1 MNSAYPT
8 TTEASNTAAI
18 NQAASDNAVAAAVGT
33 RQPTIGPQEFTVEPI
48 TQAQRDP
55 LPPLPQGS
63 LHVDAVPA
71 AQKPQAVPMLRI
83 LLPVVMIAVL
93 VLLVGVMFFG
103 GGSVSGVGMSPML
116 LIFPLMMVM
125 SMAMM
130 FMPQGQQAD
139 ADDTRRTYLR
149 HLDVIR
155 DKAENNADKQRA
167 HQLARHPHPEDLHA
181 RLSTRRL
188 WERAGDDDDVL
199 QVRLGLGEAELCTP
213 VEVSESGAPEDL
225 DPVCA
230 VSVRRTVDQVSQVAE
245 LPIVVQLQA
254 FSCIGVSG
262 IRARALARALLA
274 QLVVHHGPETVGI
287 SVVDNSTTQNWEWL
301 KWLPHTRRPDDAQYR
316 ILLVDDV
323 PTTGTEDFLVDD
335 EWTTIIDINSRSTTA
350 LGIRAEME
358 GLLLFADDELTVQTE
373 AGLENLGLADGLAD
387 GQLYALAKGLAKYSR
402 PYATSSAGET
412 TRNEMG
418 SLLGIDDLRQL
429 DNSTMWPERERDDR
443 RLTVPIGLGPDK
455 TPVQLDLKES
465 AHGGMGPH
473 GLCIGATGSGKSELL
488 RTLVTALAATHSPE
502 ELNFV
507 LVDFK
512 GGATFL
518 GLDSLPHTSA
528 VITNLEDEAVLVD
541 RMFDALSGEMNRRQ
555 EVLRKA
561 GNFANVGEYNQARR
575 GGRDDLEP
583 LPALVIIVDEFSE
596 LLGQFPD
603 FADLFVA
610 IGRLGRSLHVH
621 LLLASQRLEEGRLRG
636 LDSHLSYRIGLKTFS
651 AMESRQVLGSAD
663 SYHLPGQPGAGYVK
677 TDAEELQRF
686 QAAYVSGPL
695 EVPAQVG
702 VGSSSLG
709 SSGSAGGGHTGDGHS
724 ADSHTQ
730 QSAADNP
737 GLQVREFHSWADID
751 RPLASEH
758 DPAADFAGE
767 SELNEAVEPR
777 GELEPAHT
785 VEPAETVSR
794 ADARESAGT
803 TMDAVVNAAV
813 ATARTRG
820 QEAHQIWLPPLPK
833 SIELASVAESSSHL
847 TVGIGIIDQ
856 PYHQRQDLLEVDF
869 AAHGGHVALC
879 GGPQMGKS
887 TALRTMVASLAA
899 THSTAEARFYVIDL
913 GGGQLETLARLPHV
927 AGVAGRHQPERLR
940 RIVDEVSG
948 LLSDN
953 TQAHSM
959 AKTQQQTFL
968 VVDGWHNI
976 GTSTAEFD
984 DLAEP
989 ITQIAADGP
998 SAGIHLLVATPRWN
1012 TLRPAIRDLI
1022 GTRLE
1027 LKLAESMDSLCDRKM
1042 QDKLPALP
1050 GRGLSVDKKYLLIAQ
1065 SSNQDLAHIAA
1076 VSAERG
1082 DEPVAALRVLP
1093 EKLERT
1099 ELTAAGS
1106 LADAEPSGTAAVSG
1120 LPVAVGGPRLS
1131 TLAWDP
1137 STSDHFLCVAARG
1150 MGKTTTLRTVMAGI
1164 SDLGR
1169 EQARIVMIDHRRAHL
1184 GTVPQ
1189 DMLAAYSHSAPQTEK
1204 VLADAVTT
1212 LRQRLPSAEISPE
1225 QLARRDWW
1233 DGPEIYLVID
1243 DYDLVADNV
1252 LHPLIELIPHARD
1265 IGMHLVIA
1273 RKAGGFNRA
1282 AFGPVLCAIRDSQ
1295 PCVVVLGADKD
1306 DGPFFGIKPAP
1317 HPSGGPLPGRGM
1329 WHDDG
1334 STIGTCQVAV
1344 PGANTSADGPGPDGL
1359 DADVPSTEGPSTE
1372 GPSTEGPTAKEPDA
1386 DSEVEP

>member
-358 GLLLFADDELTVQTE
+358 GLLLFADDELAVQTE

-663 SYHLPGQPGAGYVK
+663 AYHLPGQPGAGYVK

-695 EVPAQVG
+695 EVPATAGAGPIARLGRSGAGEVEQETADTQVI
-702 VGSSSLG
+702 
-709 SSGSAGGGHTGDGHS
+709 
-724 ADSHTQ
+724 
-730 QSAADNP
+730 
-737 GLQVREFHSWADID
+737 EFSCWADID
-751 RPLASEH
+751 QPLASEH
-758 DPAADFAGE
+758 DPVADREGELKSAGD
-767 SELNEAVEPR
+767 VEPAD
-777 GELEPAHT
+777 GLEPADAA
-785 VEPAETVSR
+785 EPTNM
-794 ADARESAGT
+794 DALVDASEPAGT

-833 SIELASVAESSSHL
+833 SIELASVAERSARL

-856 PYHQRQDLLEVDF
+856 PYHQRQDLLEIDF
-869 AAHGGHVALC
+869 SAHGGHVALC

-913 GGGQLETLARLPHV
+913 GGGQLETLSRLPHV
-927 AGVAGRHQPERLR
+927 AGVAGRHQPERIR

-953 TQAHSM
+953 TRAHST

-976 GTSTAEFD
+976 GTSTAEFE

-1027 LKLAESMDSLCDRKM
+1027 LKLAEAMDSLCDRKM

-1093 EKLERT
+1093 ERIERG
-1099 ELTAAGS
+1099 EL
-1106 LADAEPSGTAAVSG
+1106 TAAVSG

-1137 STSDHFLCVAARG
+1137 SASDHFLCVAARG

-1169 EQARIVMIDHRRAHL
+1169 EQARMVVIDHRRAHL
-1184 GTVPQ
+1184 GTIPQ
-1189 DMLAAYSHSAPQTEK
+1189 NMLAAYSHSAPQTEK

-1212 LRQRLPSAEISPE
+1212 LRQRLPSEEISPE

-1265 IGMHLVIA
+1265 IGMHLVVA

-1282 AFGPVLCAIRDSQ
+1282 AFGPVLSAIRDSQ

-1306 DGPFFGIKPAP
+1306 DGPFFGIKPVP
-1317 HPSGGPLPGRGM
+1317 QPSNGPLPGRGI

-1334 STIGTCQVAV
+1334 STVGTCQVAV
-1344 PGANTSADGPGPDGL
+1344 PGTASPASGSGVEAQSASS
-1359 DADVPSTEGPSTE
+1359 DVSFAT
-1372 GPSTEGPTAKEPDA
+1372 

>member
-1 MNSAYPT
+1 MNSARLSA
-8 TTEASNTAAI
+8 TEASNTAAI
-18 NQAASDNAVAAAVGT
+18 NQAASDNAAAAADMQALST
-33 RQPTIGPQEFTVEPI
+33 GPQEFTVEPI

-63 LHVDAVPA
+63 LNIDAVPA

-103 GGSVSGVGMSPML
+103 GGSISGVGMSPML

-125 SMAMM
+125 SMGMM

-155 DKAENNADKQRA
+155 DKAERNADKQRA
-167 HQLARHPHPEDLHA
+167 HQLARHPHPEDVHA

-188 WERAGDDDDVL
+188 WERSGDDDDVL

-254 FSCIGVSG
+254 FGCIGLSG
-262 IRARALARALLA
+262 IRARSLARALLA
-274 QLVVHHGPETVGI
+274 QLVVHHGPDTVGI
-287 SVVDNSTTQNWEWL
+287 SVVGSGDSHTGDSHGGTAHNWEWL
-301 KWLPHTRRPDDAQYR
+301 KWLPHTRSPEDAQYR

-323 PTTGTEDFLVDD
+323 PTTGTEEFLVDD

-358 GLLLFADDELTVQTE
+358 GLVLFANDELAVQTE

-387 GQLYALAKGLAKYSR
+387 GQLRALAKALAKYSR
-402 PYATSSAGET
+402 PYATGGTGET

-651 AMESRQVLGSAD
+651 AMESRQVLGSSDA
-663 SYHLPGQPGAGYVK
+663 YHLPGQPGAGYVK

-1344 PGANTSADGPGPDGL
+1344 PGADL
-1359 DADVPSTEGPSTE
+1359 
-1372 GPSTEGPTAKEPDA
+1372 
-1386 DSEVEP
+1386 EVEP

>member
-230 VSVRRTVDQVSQVAE
+230 VSVRRTVDQVSQVAD

-358 GLLLFADDELTVQTE
+358 GLLLFADDELAVQTE

-663 SYHLPGQPGAGYVK
+663 AYHLPGQPGAGYVK

-695 EVPAQVG
+695 EVPATAGAGPTARLGRSGAGEVEQETAEAQVI
-702 VGSSSLG
+702 
-709 SSGSAGGGHTGDGHS
+709 
-724 ADSHTQ
+724 
-730 QSAADNP
+730 
-737 GLQVREFHSWADID
+737 EFSCWADID
-751 RPLASEH
+751 QPLASEH
-758 DPAADFAGE
+758 DLIADPAGELKSAGDVEAADG
-767 SELNEAVEPR
+767 
-777 GELEPAHT
+777 LEPAD
-785 VEPAETVSR
+785 VAEPTNM
-794 ADARESAGT
+794 DALAVASEPAGT
-803 TMDAVVNAAV
+803 TMDAVVDAAV

-833 SIELASVAESSSHL
+833 SIELASVAERSAHL
-847 TVGIGIIDQ
+847 TAGIGIIDQ
-856 PYHQRQDLLEVDF
+856 PYHQRQDLLEIDF
-869 AAHGGHVALC
+869 SAHGGHVALC

-913 GGGQLETLARLPHV
+913 GGGQLETLSRLPHV
-927 AGVAGRHQPERLR
+927 AGVAGRHQPERIR
-940 RIVDEVSG
+940 RVVDEVSG

-953 TQAHSM
+953 TQAHSTV
-959 AKTQQQTFL
+959 KTQQQTFL

-976 GTSTAEFD
+976 GTSTAEFE

-1093 EKLERT
+1093 ERIERG
-1099 ELTAAGS
+1099 ELTAAGT
-1106 LADAEPSGTAAVSG
+1106 LADAEPAGTAAVPG

-1137 STSDHFLCVAARG
+1137 SASDHFLCVAARG

-1169 EQARIVMIDHRRAHL
+1169 EQARMVVIDHRRAHL

-1212 LRQRLPSAEISPE
+1212 LRQRLPSADISPE

-1265 IGMHLVIA
+1265 IGMHLVVA

-1282 AFGPVLCAIRDSQ
+1282 AFGPVLSAIRDSQ

-1306 DGPFFGIKPAP
+1306 DGPFFGIKPVP
-1317 HPSGGPLPGRGM
+1317 QPSNGPLPGRGI

-1334 STIGTCQVAV
+1334 STVGTCQVAV
-1344 PGANTSADGPGPDGL
+1344 PGTASPASGPRVEAQSASS
-1359 DADVPSTEGPSTE
+1359 DVSFAT
-1372 GPSTEGPTAKEPDA
+1372 
-1386 DSEVEP
+1386 DSEVEQ

>member
-55 LPPLPQGS
+55 LPSLPQGS

-188 WERAGDDDDVL
+188 WERAGDDNDVL

-230 VSVRRTVDQVSQVAE
+230 VSVRRTVDQVSQVAD

-358 GLLLFADDELTVQTE
+358 GLLLFADDELAVQTE

-663 SYHLPGQPGAGYVK
+663 AYHLPGQPGAGYVK

-695 EVPAQVG
+695 EVPATAGAGPTARLGRSGAGEVEQETAEAQVI
-702 VGSSSLG
+702 
-709 SSGSAGGGHTGDGHS
+709 
-724 ADSHTQ
+724 
-730 QSAADNP
+730 
-737 GLQVREFHSWADID
+737 EFSCWADID
-751 RPLASEH
+751 QPLASEH
-758 DPAADFAGE
+758 DLIADPAGELKSAGDVEAADG
-767 SELNEAVEPR
+767 
-777 GELEPAHT
+777 LEPDDVA
-785 VEPAETVSR
+785 EPTNMDAL
-794 ADARESAGT
+794 ADAREPAGT

-833 SIELASVAESSSHL
+833 SIELASVAERSARL

-856 PYHQRQDLLEVDF
+856 PYHQRQDLLEIDF
-869 AAHGGHVALC
+869 SAHGGHVALC

-913 GGGQLETLARLPHV
+913 GGGQLETLSRLPHV
-927 AGVAGRHQPERLR
+927 AGVAGRHQPERIR
-940 RIVDEVSG
+940 RVVDEVSG

-953 TQAHSM
+953 TQAHSTV
-959 AKTQQQTFL
+959 KTQQQTFL

-976 GTSTAEFD
+976 GTSTAEFE

-1093 EKLERT
+1093 ERIERG
-1099 ELTAAGS
+1099 ELTAAGT
-1106 LADAEPSGTAAVSG
+1106 LADAEPAGTAAVPG

-1137 STSDHFLCVAARG
+1137 SASDHFLCVAARG

-1169 EQARIVMIDHRRAHL
+1169 EQARMVVIDHRRAHL
-1184 GTVPQ
+1184 GTIDQ

-1212 LRQRLPSAEISPE
+1212 LRQRLPSADISPE

-1265 IGMHLVIA
+1265 IGMHLVVA

-1282 AFGPVLCAIRDSQ
+1282 AFGPVLSAIRDSQ

-1306 DGPFFGIKPAP
+1306 DGPFFGIKPVP
-1317 HPSGGPLPGRGM
+1317 QPSNGPLPGRGI

-1334 STIGTCQVAV
+1334 STVGTCQVAV
-1344 PGANTSADGPGPDGL
+1344 PGTASPASGPRVEAQSASS
-1359 DADVPSTEGPSTE
+1359 DVSFAT
-1372 GPSTEGPTAKEPDA
+1372 
-1386 DSEVEP
+1386 DSEVEQ

>member
-18 NQAASDNAVAAAVGT
+18 NQAASDNAVAAAVST

-287 SVVDNSTTQNWEWL
+287 SVVDKSTTQNWEWL

-358 GLLLFADDELTVQTE
+358 GLLLFADDELAVQTE

-663 SYHLPGQPGAGYVK
+663 AYHLPGQPGAGYVK

-695 EVPAQVG
+695 EVPATAGAGPTARLGRSGAGEVEQETAEAQVI
-702 VGSSSLG
+702 
-709 SSGSAGGGHTGDGHS
+709 
-724 ADSHTQ
+724 
-730 QSAADNP
+730 
-737 GLQVREFHSWADID
+737 EFSCWADID
-751 RPLASEH
+751 QPLASEH
-758 DPAADFAGE
+758 DPIADRE
-767 SELNEAVEPR
+767 SELKSAGDVEAAD
-777 GELEPAHT
+777 GLEPAD
-785 VEPAETVSR
+785 VAEPTNMDAL
-794 ADARESAGT
+794 ADAREPAGT

-833 SIELASVAESSSHL
+833 SIELASVAERSACL

-856 PYHQRQDLLEVDF
+856 PYHQRQDLLEIDF
-869 AAHGGHVALC
+869 SAHGGHVALC

-899 THSTAEARFYVIDL
+899 THSTAEARFYAIDL
-913 GGGQLETLARLPHV
+913 GGGQLETLSRLPHV
-927 AGVAGRHQPERLR
+927 AGVAGRHQPERIR

-953 TQAHSM
+953 TQAHSTV
-959 AKTQQQTFL
+959 KTQQQTFL

-976 GTSTAEFD
+976 GTSTAEFE

-1093 EKLERT
+1093 ERIERG
-1099 ELTAAGS
+1099 ELTAAGT
-1106 LADAEPSGTAAVSG
+1106 LADAEPAGTAAVPG

-1137 STSDHFLCVAARG
+1137 SASDHFLCVAARG

-1169 EQARIVMIDHRRAHL
+1169 EQARMVVIDHRRAHL
-1184 GTVPQ
+1184 GTIDQ

-1212 LRQRLPSAEISPE
+1212 LRQRLPSADISPE

-1265 IGMHLVIA
+1265 IGMHLVVA

-1282 AFGPVLCAIRDSQ
+1282 AFGPVLSAIRDSQ

-1306 DGPFFGIKPAP
+1306 DGPFFGIKPVP
-1317 HPSGGPLPGRGM
+1317 QPSNGPLPGRGI

-1334 STIGTCQVAV
+1334 STVGTCQVAV
-1344 PGANTSADGPGPDGL
+1344 PGTASPASGSGVEAQSASS
-1359 DADVPSTEGPSTE
+1359 DVSFAT
-1372 GPSTEGPTAKEPDA
+1372 

>member
-663 SYHLPGQPGAGYVK
+663 AYHLPGQPGAGYVK

-695 EVPAQVG
+695 EVPATA
-702 VGSSSLG
+702 
-709 SSGSAGGGHTGDGHS
+709 SAGPTARLGRSGAGEVEQET
-724 ADSHTQ
+724 AE
-730 QSAADNP
+730 A
-737 GLQVREFHSWADID
+737 QVIEFSCWADID
-751 RPLASEH
+751 QPLASEH
-758 DPAADFAGE
+758 DPIADREGELKSAGDVEAADG
-767 SELNEAVEPR
+767 
-777 GELEPAHT
+777 LEPDDVAKPT
-785 VEPAETVSR
+785 NMDAL
-794 ADARESAGT
+794 ADAREPAGT

-833 SIELASVAESSSHL
+833 SIELASVAERSARL

-856 PYHQRQDLLEVDF
+856 PYHQRQDLLEIDF
-869 AAHGGHVALC
+869 SAHGGHVALC

-913 GGGQLETLARLPHV
+913 GGGQLETLSRLPHV
-927 AGVAGRHQPERLR
+927 AGVAGRHQPERIR

-953 TQAHSM
+953 TQAHSTV
-959 AKTQQQTFL
+959 KTQQQTFL

-976 GTSTAEFD
+976 GTSTAEFE

-1027 LKLAESMDSLCDRKM
+1027 LKLAEAMDSLCDRKM

-1093 EKLERT
+1093 ERIERG
-1099 ELTAAGS
+1099 EL
-1106 LADAEPSGTAAVSG
+1106 TAAVSG

-1137 STSDHFLCVAARG
+1137 SASDHFLCVAARG

-1169 EQARIVMIDHRRAHL
+1169 EQARMVVIDHRRAHL

-1212 LRQRLPSAEISPE
+1212 LRQRLPSADISPE

-1265 IGMHLVIA
+1265 IGMHLVVA

-1282 AFGPVLCAIRDSQ
+1282 AFGPVLSAIRDSQ

-1306 DGPFFGIKPAP
+1306 DGPFFGIKPVP
-1317 HPSGGPLPGRGM
+1317 QPSSGPLPGRGI

-1334 STIGTCQVAV
+1334 STVGTCQVAV
-1344 PGANTSADGPGPDGL
+1344 PGAASSADGPEIESRS
-1359 DADVPSTEGPSTE
+1359 VPVNGSATTNVSFAT
-1372 GPSTEGPTAKEPDA
+1372 

>member
-63 LHVDAVPA
+63 LQVDAVPA

-323 PTTGTEDFLVDD
+323 TTTGTEDFLVDD

-358 GLLLFADDELTVQTE
+358 GLLLFADDELAVQTE

-387 GQLYALAKGLAKYSR
+387 GQLRALAKGLAKYSR
-402 PYATSSAGET
+402 PYATGSAGEA

-663 SYHLPGQPGAGYVK
+663 AYHLPGQPGAGYVK

-695 EVPAQVG
+695 EVPATAGAGPTARLGRSGAGEVEQETAEAQVI
-702 VGSSSLG
+702 
-709 SSGSAGGGHTGDGHS
+709 
-724 ADSHTQ
+724 
-730 QSAADNP
+730 
-737 GLQVREFHSWADID
+737 EFSCWADID
-751 RPLASEH
+751 QPLALEH
-758 DPAADFAGE
+758 DPIADPAGELKSAGDVEAADG
-767 SELNEAVEPR
+767 
-777 GELEPAHT
+777 LEPDDVA
-785 VEPAETVSR
+785 EPTNM
-794 ADARESAGT
+794 DALAVASEPAGT

-833 SIELASVAESSSHL
+833 SIELASVAERSARL

-856 PYHQRQDLLEVDF
+856 PYHQRQDLLEIDF
-869 AAHGGHVALC
+869 SAHGGHVALC
-879 GGPQMGKS
+879 SGPQMGKS

-913 GGGQLETLARLPHV
+913 GGGQLETLSRLPHV
-927 AGVAGRHQPERLR
+927 AGVAGRHQPERIR
-940 RIVDEVSG
+940 RVVDEVSG

-953 TQAHSM
+953 TQAHSTV
-959 AKTQQQTFL
+959 KTQQQTFL

-976 GTSTAEFD
+976 GTSTAEFE

-1065 SSNQDLAHIAA
+1065 SSNQDLAHIAV

-1093 EKLERT
+1093 ERIERG
-1099 ELTAAGS
+1099 ELTAAGT
-1106 LADAEPSGTAAVSG
+1106 LADAEPAGTAAVPG

-1137 STSDHFLCVAARG
+1137 SASDHFLCVAARG

-1169 EQARIVMIDHRRAHL
+1169 EQARMVVIDHRRAHL
-1184 GTVPQ
+1184 GTIDQ

-1212 LRQRLPSAEISPE
+1212 LRQRLPSADISPE

-1265 IGMHLVIA
+1265 IGMHLVVA

-1282 AFGPVLCAIRDSQ
+1282 AFGPVLSAIRDSQ

-1306 DGPFFGIKPAP
+1306 DGPFFGIKPVP
-1317 HPSGGPLPGRGM
+1317 QPSNGPLPGRGI

-1334 STIGTCQVAV
+1334 STVGTCQVAV
-1344 PGANTSADGPGPDGL
+1344 PGTASPASGSRVEAQSASS
-1359 DADVPSTEGPSTE
+1359 DVSFAT
-1372 GPSTEGPTAKEPDA
+1372 
-1386 DSEVEP
+1386 DSEVEQ

>member
-63 LHVDAVPA
+63 LRVDAVPA

-125 SMAMM
+125 SMGMM

-254 FSCIGVSG
+254 FGCIGLSG

-287 SVVDNSTTQNWEWL
+287 SVVDNSTAQNWEWL
-301 KWLPHTRRPDDAQYR
+301 KWLPHTRRPEDAQYR

-358 GLLLFADDELTVQTE
+358 GLLLFADDGLSVQTE

-402 PYATSSAGET
+402 PYATGSAGET

-575 GGRDDLEP
+575 SGRDDLEP

-663 SYHLPGQPGAGYVK
+663 AYHLPGQPGAGYVK

-695 EVPAQVG
+695 EVPATAGSGTTARLGRSG
-702 VGSSSLG
+702 VGELEQE
-709 SSGSAGGGHTGDGHS
+709 T
-724 ADSHTQ
+724 AD
-730 QSAADNP
+730 A
-737 GLQVREFHSWADID
+737 QVIEFSCWADID
-751 RPLASEH
+751 QPLASERDPIA
-758 DPAADFAGE
+758 DPA
-767 SELNEAVEPR
+767 
-777 GELEPAHT
+777 GELKSAGDVEAADGREPADAA
-785 VEPAETVSR
+785 EPTNMDTLAVASEP
-794 ADARESAGT
+794 AGT
-803 TMDAVVNAAV
+803 TMDAVVDAAV
-813 ATARTRG
+813 VTARTRG

-833 SIELASVAESSSHL
+833 SIELASVAERSAHL
-847 TVGIGIIDQ
+847 TAGIGIIDQ
-856 PYHQRQDLLEVDF
+856 PYHQRQDLLEIDF
-869 AAHGGHVALC
+869 SAHGGHVALC

-913 GGGQLETLARLPHV
+913 GGGQLETLSRLPHV
-927 AGVAGRHQPERLR
+927 AGVAGRHQPERIR
-940 RIVDEVSG
+940 RVVDEVSG

-953 TQAHSM
+953 TQAHSTV
-959 AKTQQQTFL
+959 KTQQQTFL

-976 GTSTAEFD
+976 GTSTAEFE

-1050 GRGLSVDKKYLLIAQ
+1050 GRGLGVDKKYLLIAQ

-1093 EKLERT
+1093 EKIART
-1099 ELTAAGS
+1099 ELTAAGTF
-1106 LADAEPSGTAAVSG
+1106 ADADPSGTAAVPG

-1169 EQARIVMIDHRRAHL
+1169 EQARMVVIDHRRAHL
-1184 GTVPQ
+1184 GMIDQ

-1212 LRQRLPSAEISPE
+1212 LRQRLPSADISPE

-1265 IGMHLVIA
+1265 IGMHLVVA

-1282 AFGPVLCAIRDSQ
+1282 AFGPVLSAIRDSQ

-1306 DGPFFGIKPAP
+1306 DGPFFGIKPVP
-1317 HPSGGPLPGRGM
+1317 QPSSGPLPGRGI

-1334 STIGTCQVAV
+1334 STVGTCHVAV
-1344 PGANTSADGPGPDGL
+1344 PGAASSADGPEIESQSVPVDGSATTNVSSA
-1359 DADVPSTEGPSTE
+1359 ADL
-1372 GPSTEGPTAKEPDA
+1372 
-1386 DSEVEP
+1386 EVES

>member
-1 MNSAYPT
+1 
-8 TTEASNTAAI
+8 
-18 NQAASDNAVAAAVGT
+18 
-33 RQPTIGPQEFTVEPI
+33 
-48 TQAQRDP
+48 
-55 LPPLPQGS
+55 
-63 LHVDAVPA
+63 
-71 AQKPQAVPMLRI
+71 
-83 LLPVVMIAVL
+83 
-93 VLLVGVMFFG
+93 
-103 GGSVSGVGMSPML
+103 MS
-116 LIFPLMMVM
+116 
-125 SMAMM
+125 
-130 FMPQGQQAD
+130 
-139 ADDTRRTYLR
+139 
-149 HLDVIR
+149 
-155 DKAENNADKQRA
+155 
-167 HQLARHPHPEDLHA
+167 
-181 RLSTRRL
+181 
-188 WERAGDDDDVL
+188 
-199 QVRLGLGEAELCTP
+199 
-213 VEVSESGAPEDL
+213 
-225 DPVCA
+225 
-230 VSVRRTVDQVSQVAE
+230 
-245 LPIVVQLQA
+245 
-254 FSCIGVSG
+254 
-262 IRARALARALLA
+262 
-274 QLVVHHGPETVGI
+274 
-287 SVVDNSTTQNWEWL
+287 
-301 KWLPHTRRPDDAQYR
+301 
-316 ILLVDDV
+316 
-323 PTTGTEDFLVDD
+323 
-335 EWTTIIDINSRSTTA
+335 
-350 LGIRAEME
+350 
-358 GLLLFADDELTVQTE
+358 
-373 AGLENLGLADGLAD
+373 
-387 GQLYALAKGLAKYSR
+387 
-402 PYATSSAGET
+402 
-412 TRNEMG
+412 
-418 SLLGIDDLRQL
+418 
-429 DNSTMWPERERDDR
+429 
-443 RLTVPIGLGPDK
+443 
-455 TPVQLDLKES
+455 
-465 AHGGMGPH
+465 
-473 GLCIGATGSGKSELL
+473 
-488 RTLVTALAATHSPE
+488 
-502 ELNFV
+502 
-507 LVDFK
+507 
-512 GGATFL
+512 
-518 GLDSLPHTSA
+518 
-528 VITNLEDEAVLVD
+528 
-541 RMFDALSGEMNRRQ
+541 
-555 EVLRKA
+555 
-561 GNFANVGEYNQARR
+561 
-575 GGRDDLEP
+575 
-583 LPALVIIVDEFSE
+583 
-596 LLGQFPD
+596 
-603 FADLFVA
+603 
-610 IGRLGRSLHVH
+610 
-621 LLLASQRLEEGRLRG
+621 
-636 LDSHLSYRIGLKTFS
+636 
-651 AMESRQVLGSAD
+651 
-663 SYHLPGQPGAGYVK
+663 
-677 TDAEELQRF
+677 
-686 QAAYVSGPL
+686 
-695 EVPAQVG
+695 
-702 VGSSSLG
+702 
-709 SSGSAGGGHTGDGHS
+709 
-724 ADSHTQ
+724 
-730 QSAADNP
+730 
-737 GLQVREFHSWADID
+737 
-751 RPLASEH
+751 
-758 DPAADFAGE
+758 
-767 SELNEAVEPR
+767 
-777 GELEPAHT
+777 
-785 VEPAETVSR
+785 
-794 ADARESAGT
+794 
-803 TMDAVVNAAV
+803 
-813 ATARTRG
+813 
-820 QEAHQIWLPPLPK
+820 
-833 SIELASVAESSSHL
+833 
-847 TVGIGIIDQ
+847 
-856 PYHQRQDLLEVDF
+856 
-869 AAHGGHVALC
+869 
-879 GGPQMGKS
+879 
-887 TALRTMVASLAA
+887 
-899 THSTAEARFYVIDL
+899 
-913 GGGQLETLARLPHV
+913 RLPHV

-1344 PGANTSADGPGPDGL
+1344 PGADL
-1359 DADVPSTEGPSTE
+1359 
-1372 GPSTEGPTAKEPDA
+1372 
-1386 DSEVEP
+1386 EVEP

>member
-93 VLLVGVMFFG
+93 VLLIGVMFFG

-358 GLLLFADDELTVQTE
+358 GLLLFADDELAVQTE

-663 SYHLPGQPGAGYVK
+663 AYHLPGQPGAGYVK

-695 EVPAQVG
+695 EVPATAGAGPTARLGRSGAGEVEQETAEAQVI
-702 VGSSSLG
+702 
-709 SSGSAGGGHTGDGHS
+709 
-724 ADSHTQ
+724 
-730 QSAADNP
+730 
-737 GLQVREFHSWADID
+737 EFSCWADID
-751 RPLASEH
+751 QPLASERDPIA
-758 DPAADFAGE
+758 DPAGELKSAGDVEAADG
-767 SELNEAVEPR
+767 
-777 GELEPAHT
+777 LEPADAA
-785 VEPAETVSR
+785 EPTNMDTL
-794 ADARESAGT
+794 ADAREPAGT

-820 QEAHQIWLPPLPK
+820 QEAYQIWLPPLPK
-833 SIELASVAESSSHL
+833 SIELASVAERSACL

-856 PYHQRQDLLEVDF
+856 PYHQRQDLLEIDF
-869 AAHGGHVALC
+869 SAHGGHVALC

-913 GGGQLETLARLPHV
+913 GGGQLETLSRLPHV
-927 AGVAGRHQPERLR
+927 AGVAGRHQPERIR
-940 RIVDEVSG
+940 RVVDEVSG

-953 TQAHSM
+953 TQAHSTV
-959 AKTQQQTFL
+959 KTQQQTFL

-976 GTSTAEFD
+976 GTSTAEFE

-1093 EKLERT
+1093 ERIERG
-1099 ELTAAGS
+1099 ELTAAGT
-1106 LADAEPSGTAAVSG
+1106 LADAEPAGTAAVPG

-1137 STSDHFLCVAARG
+1137 SASDHFLCVAARG

-1169 EQARIVMIDHRRAHL
+1169 EQARMVVIDHRRAHL

-1212 LRQRLPSAEISPE
+1212 LRQRLPSADISPE

-1265 IGMHLVIA
+1265 IGMHLVVA

-1282 AFGPVLCAIRDSQ
+1282 AFGPVLSAIRDSQ

-1306 DGPFFGIKPAP
+1306 DGPFFGIKPVP
-1317 HPSGGPLPGRGM
+1317 QPSNGPLPGRGI

-1334 STIGTCQVAV
+1334 STVGTCQVAV
-1344 PGANTSADGPGPDGL
+1344 PGTASPASGSGVEAQSASS
-1359 DADVPSTEGPSTE
+1359 DVSFAT
-1372 GPSTEGPTAKEPDA
+1372 

>member
-1 MNSAYPT
+1 M
-8 TTEASNTAAI
+8 
-18 NQAASDNAVAAAVGT
+18 
-33 RQPTIGPQEFTVEPI
+33 
-48 TQAQRDP
+48 
-55 LPPLPQGS
+55 
-63 LHVDAVPA
+63 
-71 AQKPQAVPMLRI
+71 
-83 LLPVVMIAVL
+83 
-93 VLLVGVMFFG
+93 
-103 GGSVSGVGMSPML
+103 
-116 LIFPLMMVM
+116 
-125 SMAMM
+125 
-130 FMPQGQQAD
+130 
-139 ADDTRRTYLR
+139 
-149 HLDVIR
+149 
-155 DKAENNADKQRA
+155 
-167 HQLARHPHPEDLHA
+167 
-181 RLSTRRL
+181 
-188 WERAGDDDDVL
+188 
-199 QVRLGLGEAELCTP
+199 
-213 VEVSESGAPEDL
+213 
-225 DPVCA
+225 
-230 VSVRRTVDQVSQVAE
+230 
-245 LPIVVQLQA
+245 
-254 FSCIGVSG
+254 
-262 IRARALARALLA
+262 
-274 QLVVHHGPETVGI
+274 
-287 SVVDNSTTQNWEWL
+287 
-301 KWLPHTRRPDDAQYR
+301 
-316 ILLVDDV
+316 
-323 PTTGTEDFLVDD
+323 
-335 EWTTIIDINSRSTTA
+335 
-350 LGIRAEME
+350 
-358 GLLLFADDELTVQTE
+358 
-373 AGLENLGLADGLAD
+373 
-387 GQLYALAKGLAKYSR
+387 
-402 PYATSSAGET
+402 
-412 TRNEMG
+412 
-418 SLLGIDDLRQL
+418 
-429 DNSTMWPERERDDR
+429 
-443 RLTVPIGLGPDK
+443 
-455 TPVQLDLKES
+455 
-465 AHGGMGPH
+465 
-473 GLCIGATGSGKSELL
+473 
-488 RTLVTALAATHSPE
+488 
-502 ELNFV
+502 
-507 LVDFK
+507 
-512 GGATFL
+512 
-518 GLDSLPHTSA
+518 
-528 VITNLEDEAVLVD
+528 
-541 RMFDALSGEMNRRQ
+541 
-555 EVLRKA
+555 
-561 GNFANVGEYNQARR
+561 
-575 GGRDDLEP
+575 
-583 LPALVIIVDEFSE
+583 
-596 LLGQFPD
+596 
-603 FADLFVA
+603 
-610 IGRLGRSLHVH
+610 
-621 LLLASQRLEEGRLRG
+621 
-636 LDSHLSYRIGLKTFS
+636 
-651 AMESRQVLGSAD
+651 LGSAD
-663 SYHLPGQPGAGYVK
+663 AYHLPGQPGAGYVK
-677 TDAEELQRF
+677 TDADELQRF

-695 EVPAQVG
+695 EVPATAGAGTTARLGRSGAGEVEQETADTQVI
-702 VGSSSLG
+702 
-709 SSGSAGGGHTGDGHS
+709 
-724 ADSHTQ
+724 
-730 QSAADNP
+730 
-737 GLQVREFHSWADID
+737 EFSCWADID
-751 RPLASEH
+751 QPLASEH
-758 DPAADFAGE
+758 DPVANPAGE
-767 SELNEAVEPR
+767 SESTEAVEPQ

-785 VEPAETVSR
+785 VAPAGTVSR
-794 ADARESAGT
+794 ADAREPAGT
-803 TMDAVVNAAV
+803 TMDAVVKAAV

-833 SIELASVAESSSHL
+833 SIELASVAERSSHL

-869 AAHGGHVALC
+869 SAHGGHVALC

-927 AGVAGRHQPERLR
+927 AGVAGRHQPERIR

-953 TQAHSM
+953 TRAHST

-1076 VSAERG
+1076 VSADRG

-1093 EKLERT
+1093 EKIERT
-1099 ELTAAGS
+1099 ELTAAGT
-1106 LADAEPSGTAAVSG
+1106 LADASPSGTAAVPG

-1131 TLAWDP
+1131 TLVWDP
-1137 STSDHFLCVAARG
+1137 SASDHFLCVAARG

-1164 SDLGR
+1164 SELGR
-1169 EQARIVMIDHRRAHL
+1169 EQARMVVIDHRRAHL

-1189 DMLAAYSHSAPQTEK
+1189 DMVAAYSHSAPQTEK

-1282 AFGPVLCAIRDSQ
+1282 AFGPVLSAIRDSQ

-1317 HPSGGPLPGRGM
+1317 HPSGGPHPGRGI

-1344 PGANTSADGPGPDGL
+1344 PGANSSADGPCPDGTSPDGSGTEEPPT
-1359 DADVPSTEGPSTE
+1359 DA
-1372 GPSTEGPTAKEPDA
+1372 PSTEGPTAKEPDA

>member
-358 GLLLFADDELTVQTE
+358 GLLLFADDELAVQTE

-663 SYHLPGQPGAGYVK
+663 AYHLPGQPGAGYVK

-695 EVPAQVG
+695 EVPATAGAGPTARLGRSGAGEVEQETAEAQVI
-702 VGSSSLG
+702 
-709 SSGSAGGGHTGDGHS
+709 
-724 ADSHTQ
+724 
-730 QSAADNP
+730 
-737 GLQVREFHSWADID
+737 EFSCWADID
-751 RPLASEH
+751 QPLASEH
-758 DPAADFAGE
+758 DLIADPAGELKSAGDVEAADG
-767 SELNEAVEPR
+767 
-777 GELEPAHT
+777 LEPDDVA
-785 VEPAETVSR
+785 EPTNMDAL
-794 ADARESAGT
+794 ADAREPAGT

-833 SIELASVAESSSHL
+833 SIELASVAERSARL

-856 PYHQRQDLLEVDF
+856 PYHQRQDLLEIDF
-869 AAHGGHVALC
+869 SAHGGHVALC

-913 GGGQLETLARLPHV
+913 GGGQLETLSRLPHV
-927 AGVAGRHQPERLR
+927 AGVAGRHQPERIR
-940 RIVDEVSG
+940 RVVDEVSG

-953 TQAHSM
+953 TQAHSTV
-959 AKTQQQTFL
+959 KTQQQTFL

-976 GTSTAEFD
+976 GTSTAEFE

-1012 TLRPAIRDLI
+1012 TLRPAILDLI

-1042 QDKLPALP
+1042 QDKLPALS

-1093 EKLERT
+1093 ERIERG
-1099 ELTAAGS
+1099 ELTAVGT
-1106 LADAEPSGTAAVSG
+1106 LADAEPAGTAAVPG

-1137 STSDHFLCVAARG
+1137 SASDHFLCVAARG

-1169 EQARIVMIDHRRAHL
+1169 EQARMVVIDHRRAHL
-1184 GTVPQ
+1184 GTIDQ

-1212 LRQRLPSAEISPE
+1212 LRQRLPSADISPE

-1265 IGMHLVIA
+1265 IGMHLVVA

-1282 AFGPVLCAIRDSQ
+1282 AFGPVLSAIRDSQ

-1317 HPSGGPLPGRGM
+1317 QPSSGPLPGRGI

-1334 STIGTCQVAV
+1334 STVGTCHVAV
-1344 PGANTSADGPGPDGL
+1344 PGTASPASGSGVEAQSASS
-1359 DADVPSTEGPSTE
+1359 DVSFAT
-1372 GPSTEGPTAKEPDA
+1372 

>member
-125 SMAMM
+125 SMGMM

-301 KWLPHTRRPDDAQYR
+301 KWLPHTRSPEDAQYR

-358 GLLLFADDELTVQTE
+358 GLLLFADDELAVQTE

-663 SYHLPGQPGAGYVK
+663 AYHLPGQPGAGYVK

-695 EVPAQVG
+695 EVPATAGAGPIARLGRSGAGEVEQETADTQVI
-702 VGSSSLG
+702 
-709 SSGSAGGGHTGDGHS
+709 
-724 ADSHTQ
+724 
-730 QSAADNP
+730 
-737 GLQVREFHSWADID
+737 EFSCWADID
-751 RPLASEH
+751 QPLASEH
-758 DPAADFAGE
+758 DPVADREGELKSAGD
-767 SELNEAVEPR
+767 VEPAD
-777 GELEPAHT
+777 GLEPADAA
-785 VEPAETVSR
+785 EPTNM
-794 ADARESAGT
+794 DALVDASEPAGT

-833 SIELASVAESSSHL
+833 SIELASVAERSARL

-856 PYHQRQDLLEVDF
+856 PYHQRQDLLEIDF
-869 AAHGGHVALC
+869 SAHGGHVALC

-913 GGGQLETLARLPHV
+913 GGGQLETLSRLPHV
-927 AGVAGRHQPERLR
+927 AGVAGRHQPERIR

-953 TQAHSM
+953 TRAHST

-976 GTSTAEFD
+976 GTSTAEFE

-1027 LKLAESMDSLCDRKM
+1027 LKLAEAMDSLCDRKM

-1093 EKLERT
+1093 ERIERG
-1099 ELTAAGS
+1099 EL
-1106 LADAEPSGTAAVSG
+1106 TAAVSG

-1137 STSDHFLCVAARG
+1137 SASDHFLCVAARG

-1169 EQARIVMIDHRRAHL
+1169 EQARMVVIDHRRAHL

-1189 DMLAAYSHSAPQTEK
+1189 NMLAAYSHSAPQTEK

-1212 LRQRLPSAEISPE
+1212 LRQRLPSEEISPE

-1265 IGMHLVIA
+1265 IGMHLVVA

-1282 AFGPVLCAIRDSQ
+1282 AFGPVLSAIRDSQ

-1306 DGPFFGIKPAP
+1306 DGPFFGIKPVP
-1317 HPSGGPLPGRGM
+1317 QPSNGPLPGRGI

-1334 STIGTCQVAV
+1334 STVGTCQVAV
-1344 PGANTSADGPGPDGL
+1344 PGTASPASGSGVEAQSASS
-1359 DADVPSTEGPSTE
+1359 DVSFAT
-1372 GPSTEGPTAKEPDA
+1372 

>member
-358 GLLLFADDELTVQTE
+358 GLLLFADDELAVQTE

-663 SYHLPGQPGAGYVK
+663 AYHLPGQPGVGYVK

-695 EVPAQVG
+695 EVPATAGAGPTARLGRSG
-702 VGSSSLG
+702 VGEVEQET
-709 SSGSAGGGHTGDGHS
+709 AE
-724 ADSHTQ
+724 A
-730 QSAADNP
+730 
-737 GLQVREFHSWADID
+737 QVIEFSCWADID
-751 RPLASEH
+751 QPLASEH
-758 DPAADFAGE
+758 DPIADRE
-767 SELNEAVEPR
+767 SELKSAGDVEAAD
-777 GELEPAHT
+777 GLEPAD
-785 VEPAETVSR
+785 VAEPTNMDAL
-794 ADARESAGT
+794 ADAREPAGT
-803 TMDAVVNAAV
+803 TMDAVVSAAV

-833 SIELASVAESSSHL
+833 SIELASVAERSARL

-856 PYHQRQDLLEVDF
+856 PYHQRQDLLEIDF
-869 AAHGGHVALC
+869 SAHGGHVALC

-913 GGGQLETLARLPHV
+913 GGGQLETLSRLPHV
-927 AGVAGRHQPERLR
+927 AGVAGRHQPERIR
-940 RIVDEVSG
+940 RVVDEVSG

-953 TQAHSM
+953 TQAHSTV
-959 AKTQQQTFL
+959 KTQQQTFL

-976 GTSTAEFD
+976 GTSTAEFE

-1065 SSNQDLAHIAA
+1065 SSNQDLAHISA

-1093 EKLERT
+1093 ERIERG
-1099 ELTAAGS
+1099 ELTAAGT
-1106 LADAEPSGTAAVSG
+1106 LADAEPAGTAAVPG

-1137 STSDHFLCVAARG
+1137 SASDHFLCVAARG

-1169 EQARIVMIDHRRAHL
+1169 EQARMVVIDHRRAHL
-1184 GTVPQ
+1184 GTIDQ

-1212 LRQRLPSAEISPE
+1212 LRQRLPSADISPE

-1265 IGMHLVIA
+1265 IGMHLVVA

-1282 AFGPVLCAIRDSQ
+1282 AFGPVLSAIRDSQ

-1306 DGPFFGIKPAP
+1306 DGPFFGIKPVP
-1317 HPSGGPLPGRGM
+1317 QPSNGPLPGRGI

-1334 STIGTCQVAV
+1334 STVGTCQVAV
-1344 PGANTSADGPGPDGL
+1344 PGTASPASGPRVEAQSASS
-1359 DADVPSTEGPSTE
+1359 DVSFAT
-1372 GPSTEGPTAKEPDA
+1372 

>member
-1 MNSAYPT
+1 MNSARLSA
-8 TTEASNTAAI
+8 TEASNTAAI
-18 NQAASDNAVAAAVGT
+18 NQAASDNAAAAADMRT
-33 RQPTIGPQEFTVEPI
+33 LSTGPQEFTVEPI

-63 LHVDAVPA
+63 LNIDAVPA

-125 SMAMM
+125 SMAML

-155 DKAENNADKQRA
+155 DKAERNADKQRA
-167 HQLARHPHPEDLHA
+167 HQLARHPHPEDVHA

-188 WERAGDDDDVL
+188 WERSGDDDDVL

-254 FSCIGVSG
+254 FGCIGLSG
-262 IRARALARALLA
+262 IRARSLARALLA
-274 QLVVHHGPETVGI
+274 QLVVHHGPDTVGI
-287 SVVDNSTTQNWEWL
+287 SVVGSGDSHTGDSHGGTAHNWEWL
-301 KWLPHTRRPDDAQYR
+301 KWLPHTRSPEDAQYR

-323 PTTGTEDFLVDD
+323 PTTGTEEFLVDD

-358 GLLLFADDELTVQTE
+358 GLVLFANDELAVQTE

-387 GQLYALAKGLAKYSR
+387 GQLRALAKALAKYSR
-402 PYATSSAGET
+402 PYATGGTGET

-528 VITNLEDEAVLVD
+528 VITNLEDESVLVD

-575 GGRDDLEP
+575 DGRDDLEP

-651 AMESRQVLGSAD
+651 AMESRQVLGSSDA
-663 SYHLPGQPGAGYVK
+663 YHLPGQPGAGYVK

-702 VGSSSLG
+702 VGSSSFG
-709 SSGSAGGGHTGDGHS
+709 RSGRAGGGHTGDGHS

-758 DPAADFAGE
+758 DPAADLTGE
-767 SELNEAVEPR
+767 TELTEAVEP
-777 GELEPAHT
+777 AD
-785 VEPAETVSR
+785 TVSR
-794 ADARESAGT
+794 ADAREPAGT

-847 TVGIGIIDQ
+847 TAGIGIIDQ

-899 THSTAEARFYVIDL
+899 SHSTAEARFYVIDL

-953 TQAHSM
+953 TQAHNT

-1344 PGANTSADGPGPDGL
+1344 PGADL
-1359 DADVPSTEGPSTE
+1359 
-1372 GPSTEGPTAKEPDA
+1372 
-1386 DSEVEP
+1386 EVEP

>member
-125 SMAMM
+125 SMGMM

-301 KWLPHTRRPDDAQYR
+301 KWLPHTRSPEDAQYR

-358 GLLLFADDELTVQTE
+358 GLLLFADDELAVQTE

-663 SYHLPGQPGAGYVK
+663 AYHLPGQPGAGYVK

-695 EVPAQVG
+695 EVPATAGAGPIARLGRSGAGEVEQETADTQVI
-702 VGSSSLG
+702 
-709 SSGSAGGGHTGDGHS
+709 
-724 ADSHTQ
+724 
-730 QSAADNP
+730 
-737 GLQVREFHSWADID
+737 EFSCWADID
-751 RPLASEH
+751 QPLASEH
-758 DPAADFAGE
+758 DPVADREGELKSAGD
-767 SELNEAVEPR
+767 VEPAD
-777 GELEPAHT
+777 GLEPADAA
-785 VEPAETVSR
+785 EPTNM
-794 ADARESAGT
+794 DALVDASEPAGT

-833 SIELASVAESSSHL
+833 SIELASVAERSARL

-856 PYHQRQDLLEVDF
+856 PYHQRQDLLEIDF
-869 AAHGGHVALC
+869 SAHGGHVALC

-913 GGGQLETLARLPHV
+913 GGGQLETLSRLPHV
-927 AGVAGRHQPERLR
+927 AGVAGRHQPERIR

-953 TQAHSM
+953 TRAHST

-976 GTSTAEFD
+976 GTSTAEFE

-1027 LKLAESMDSLCDRKM
+1027 LKLAEAMDSLCDRKM

-1093 EKLERT
+1093 ERIERG
-1099 ELTAAGS
+1099 EL
-1106 LADAEPSGTAAVSG
+1106 TAAVSG

-1137 STSDHFLCVAARG
+1137 SASDHFLCVAARG

-1169 EQARIVMIDHRRAHL
+1169 EQARMVVIDHRRAHL

-1212 LRQRLPSAEISPE
+1212 LRQRLPSEEISPE

-1265 IGMHLVIA
+1265 IGMHLVVA

-1282 AFGPVLCAIRDSQ
+1282 AFGPVLSAIRDSQ

-1306 DGPFFGIKPAP
+1306 DGPFFGIKPVP
-1317 HPSGGPLPGRGM
+1317 QPSNGPLPGRGI

-1334 STIGTCQVAV
+1334 STVGTCQVAV
-1344 PGANTSADGPGPDGL
+1344 PGTASPASGSGVEAQSASS
-1359 DADVPSTEGPSTE
+1359 DVSFAT
-1372 GPSTEGPTAKEPDA
+1372 

>member
-93 VLLVGVMFFG
+93 VLLIGVMFFG

-358 GLLLFADDELTVQTE
+358 GLLLFADDELAVQTE

-583 LPALVIIVDEFSE
+583 LPALVVIVDEFSE

-663 SYHLPGQPGAGYVK
+663 AYHLPGQPGAGYVK

-695 EVPAQVG
+695 EVPATAGAGPTARLGRSGAGEVEQETAEAQVI
-702 VGSSSLG
+702 
-709 SSGSAGGGHTGDGHS
+709 
-724 ADSHTQ
+724 
-730 QSAADNP
+730 
-737 GLQVREFHSWADID
+737 EFSCWADID
-751 RPLASEH
+751 QPLALEH
-758 DPAADFAGE
+758 DPIADRE
-767 SELNEAVEPR
+767 SELKSAGDVEAAD
-777 GELEPAHT
+777 GLEPAD
-785 VEPAETVSR
+785 VAEPTNMDAL
-794 ADARESAGT
+794 ADAREPAGT

-833 SIELASVAESSSHL
+833 SIELASVAERSACL

-856 PYHQRQDLLEVDF
+856 PYHQRQDLLEIDF
-869 AAHGGHVALC
+869 SAHGGHVALC

-899 THSTAEARFYVIDL
+899 THSTAEACFYVIDL
-913 GGGQLETLARLPHV
+913 GGGQLETLSRLPHV
-927 AGVAGRHQPERLR
+927 AGVAGRHQPERIR

-953 TQAHSM
+953 TQAHSTV
-959 AKTQQQTFL
+959 KTQQQTFL

-976 GTSTAEFD
+976 GTSTAEFE

-1065 SSNQDLAHIAA
+1065 SSNQDLAHIAV

-1093 EKLERT
+1093 ERIERG
-1099 ELTAAGS
+1099 ELTAAGT
-1106 LADAEPSGTAAVSG
+1106 LADAEPAGTAAVPG

-1137 STSDHFLCVAARG
+1137 SASDHFLCVAARG

-1169 EQARIVMIDHRRAHL
+1169 EQARMVVIDHRRAHL

-1212 LRQRLPSAEISPE
+1212 LRQRLPSADISPE

-1265 IGMHLVIA
+1265 IGMHLVVA

-1282 AFGPVLCAIRDSQ
+1282 AFGPVLSAIRDSQ

-1306 DGPFFGIKPAP
+1306 DGPFFGIKPVP
-1317 HPSGGPLPGRGM
+1317 QPSSGPLPGRGI

-1334 STIGTCQVAV
+1334 STVGTCQVAV
-1344 PGANTSADGPGPDGL
+1344 PGTASPASGPRVEAQSASS
-1359 DADVPSTEGPSTE
+1359 DVSFAT
-1372 GPSTEGPTAKEPDA
+1372 

>member
-358 GLLLFADDELTVQTE
+358 GLLLFADDELAVQTE

-663 SYHLPGQPGAGYVK
+663 AYHLPGQPGAGYVK

-695 EVPAQVG
+695 EVPATAGAGPTARLGRSGAGEVEQETAEAQVI
-702 VGSSSLG
+702 
-709 SSGSAGGGHTGDGHS
+709 
-724 ADSHTQ
+724 
-730 QSAADNP
+730 
-737 GLQVREFHSWADID
+737 EFSCWADID
-751 RPLASEH
+751 QPLASEH
-758 DPAADFAGE
+758 DLIADPAGELKSAGDVEAADG
-767 SELNEAVEPR
+767 
-777 GELEPAHT
+777 LEPDDVA
-785 VEPAETVSR
+785 EPTNMDAL
-794 ADARESAGT
+794 ADAREPAGT

-833 SIELASVAESSSHL
+833 SIELASVAERSACL

-856 PYHQRQDLLEVDF
+856 PYHQRQDLLEIDF
-869 AAHGGHVALC
+869 SAHGGHVALC

-899 THSTAEARFYVIDL
+899 THSTAEARFYAIDL
-913 GGGQLETLARLPHV
+913 GGGQLETLSRLPHV
-927 AGVAGRHQPERLR
+927 AGVAGRHQPERIR

-953 TQAHSM
+953 TQAHSTV
-959 AKTQQQTFL
+959 KTQQQTFL

-976 GTSTAEFD
+976 GTSTAEFE

-1050 GRGLSVDKKYLLIAQ
+1050 GCGLSVDKKYLLIAQ

-1093 EKLERT
+1093 ERIERG
-1099 ELTAAGS
+1099 ELTAAGT
-1106 LADAEPSGTAAVSG
+1106 LADAEPAGTAAVPG

-1137 STSDHFLCVAARG
+1137 SASDHFLCVAARG

-1169 EQARIVMIDHRRAHL
+1169 EQARMVVIDHRRAHL
-1184 GTVPQ
+1184 GTIDQ

-1212 LRQRLPSAEISPE
+1212 LCQRLPSADISPE

-1265 IGMHLVIA
+1265 IGMHLVVA

-1282 AFGPVLCAIRDSQ
+1282 AFGPVLSAIRDSQ

-1306 DGPFFGIKPAP
+1306 DGPFFGIKPVP
-1317 HPSGGPLPGRGM
+1317 QPSNGPLPGRGI

-1334 STIGTCQVAV
+1334 STVGTCQVAV
-1344 PGANTSADGPGPDGL
+1344 PGTASPASGSGVEAQSASS
-1359 DADVPSTEGPSTE
+1359 DVSFAT
-1372 GPSTEGPTAKEPDA
+1372 

>member
-125 SMAMM
+125 SMGMM

-301 KWLPHTRRPDDAQYR
+301 KWLPHTRSPEDAQYR

-358 GLLLFADDELTVQTE
+358 GLLLFADDELAVQTE

-603 FADLFVA
+603 FVDLFVA

-663 SYHLPGQPGAGYVK
+663 AYHLPGQPGAGYVK

-695 EVPAQVG
+695 EVPATAGAGPIARLGRSGAGEIEQETADTQVI
-702 VGSSSLG
+702 
-709 SSGSAGGGHTGDGHS
+709 
-724 ADSHTQ
+724 
-730 QSAADNP
+730 
-737 GLQVREFHSWADID
+737 EFSCWADID
-751 RPLASEH
+751 QPLASEH
-758 DPAADFAGE
+758 DPVADREGELKSAGD
-767 SELNEAVEPR
+767 VEPAD
-777 GELEPAHT
+777 GLEPADAA
-785 VEPAETVSR
+785 EPTNM
-794 ADARESAGT
+794 DALVDASEPAGT

-833 SIELASVAESSSHL
+833 SIELASVAERSARL

-856 PYHQRQDLLEVDF
+856 PYHQRQDLLEIDF
-869 AAHGGHVALC
+869 SAHGGHVALC

-913 GGGQLETLARLPHV
+913 GGGQLETLSRLPHV
-927 AGVAGRHQPERLR
+927 AGVAGRHQPERIR

-953 TQAHSM
+953 TRAHST

-976 GTSTAEFD
+976 GTSTAEFE

-1027 LKLAESMDSLCDRKM
+1027 LKLAEAMDSLCDRKM

-1093 EKLERT
+1093 ERIERG
-1099 ELTAAGS
+1099 EL
-1106 LADAEPSGTAAVSG
+1106 TAAVSG

-1137 STSDHFLCVAARG
+1137 SASDHFLCVAARG

-1169 EQARIVMIDHRRAHL
+1169 EQARMVVIDHRRAHL

-1189 DMLAAYSHSAPQTEK
+1189 NMLAAYSHSAPQTEK

-1212 LRQRLPSAEISPE
+1212 LRQRLPSEEISPE

-1265 IGMHLVIA
+1265 IGMHLVVA

-1282 AFGPVLCAIRDSQ
+1282 AFGPVLSAIRDSQ

-1306 DGPFFGIKPAP
+1306 DGPFFGIKPVP
-1317 HPSGGPLPGRGM
+1317 QPSNGPLPGRGI

-1334 STIGTCQVAV
+1334 STVGTCQVAV
-1344 PGANTSADGPGPDGL
+1344 PGTASPASGSGVEAQSASS
-1359 DADVPSTEGPSTE
+1359 DVSFAT
-1372 GPSTEGPTAKEPDA
+1372 

>member
-125 SMAMM
+125 SMGMM

-358 GLLLFADDELTVQTE
+358 GLLLFADDELAVQTE

-663 SYHLPGQPGAGYVK
+663 AYHLPGQPGAGYVK

-695 EVPAQVG
+695 EVPATAGAGPTARLGRSGAGEVEQETAEAQVI
-702 VGSSSLG
+702 
-709 SSGSAGGGHTGDGHS
+709 
-724 ADSHTQ
+724 
-730 QSAADNP
+730 
-737 GLQVREFHSWADID
+737 EFSCWADID
-751 RPLASEH
+751 QPLASERDPIA
-758 DPAADFAGE
+758 DPAGELKSAGDVEAADG
-767 SELNEAVEPR
+767 
-777 GELEPAHT
+777 LEPADAA
-785 VEPAETVSR
+785 EPTNMDTL
-794 ADARESAGT
+794 ADAREPAGT

-833 SIELASVAESSSHL
+833 SIELASVAERSACL

-856 PYHQRQDLLEVDF
+856 PYHQRQDLLEIDF
-869 AAHGGHVALC
+869 SAHGGHVALC

-913 GGGQLETLARLPHV
+913 GGGQLETLSRLPHV
-927 AGVAGRHQPERLR
+927 AGVAGRHQPERIR
-940 RIVDEVSG
+940 RVVDEVSG

-953 TQAHSM
+953 TQAHSTV
-959 AKTQQQTFL
+959 KTQQQTFL

-976 GTSTAEFD
+976 GTSTAEFE

-1093 EKLERT
+1093 ERIERG
-1099 ELTAAGS
+1099 ELTAAGT
-1106 LADAEPSGTAAVSG
+1106 LADAEPAGTAAVPG

-1137 STSDHFLCVAARG
+1137 SASDHFLCVAARG

-1169 EQARIVMIDHRRAHL
+1169 EQARMVVIDHRRAHL
-1184 GTVPQ
+1184 GTIDQ

-1212 LRQRLPSAEISPE
+1212 LRQRLPSADISPE

-1265 IGMHLVIA
+1265 IGMHLVVA

-1282 AFGPVLCAIRDSQ
+1282 AFGPVLSAIRDSQ

-1306 DGPFFGIKPAP
+1306 DGPFFGIKPVP
-1317 HPSGGPLPGRGM
+1317 QPSNGPLPGRGI

-1334 STIGTCQVAV
+1334 STVGTCQVAV
-1344 PGANTSADGPGPDGL
+1344 PGTASPASGPRVEAQSASSDMSF
-1359 DADVPSTEGPSTE
+1359 AT
-1372 GPSTEGPTAKEPDA
+1372 
-1386 DSEVEP
+1386 DSEVEQ

>member
-71 AQKPQAVPMLRI
+71 AQKPQAVPMMRI

-358 GLLLFADDELTVQTE
+358 GLLLFADDELAVQTE
-373 AGLENLGLADGLAD
+373 VGLENLGLADGLAD

-663 SYHLPGQPGAGYVK
+663 AYHLPGQPGAGYVK

-695 EVPAQVG
+695 EVPATA
-702 VGSSSLG
+702 
-709 SSGSAGGGHTGDGHS
+709 SAGPT
-724 ADSHTQ
+724 A
-730 QSAADNP
+730 
-737 GLQVREFHSWADID
+737 GLGRSGAGEVEQETAEAQVIEFSCWADID
-751 RPLASEH
+751 QPLASEH
-758 DPAADFAGE
+758 DPIADREGELKSAGDVEAADG
-767 SELNEAVEPR
+767 
-777 GELEPAHT
+777 LEPADAAKPT
-785 VEPAETVSR
+785 NMDAL
-794 ADARESAGT
+794 ADAREPAGT

-833 SIELASVAESSSHL
+833 SIELASVAERSARL

-856 PYHQRQDLLEVDF
+856 PYHQRQDLLEIDF
-869 AAHGGHVALC
+869 SAHGGHVALC

-899 THSTAEARFYVIDL
+899 THSTTEARFYVIDL
-913 GGGQLETLARLPHV
+913 GGGQLETLSRLPHV
-927 AGVAGRHQPERLR
+927 AGVAGRHQPERIR

-953 TQAHSM
+953 TRAHST

-976 GTSTAEFD
+976 GTSTAEFE
-984 DLAEP
+984 DLAEA

-1093 EKLERT
+1093 ERIERG
-1099 ELTAAGS
+1099 EL
-1106 LADAEPSGTAAVSG
+1106 TAAVSG

-1137 STSDHFLCVAARG
+1137 SASDHFLCVAARG

-1169 EQARIVMIDHRRAHL
+1169 EQARMVVVDHRRAHL

-1212 LRQRLPSAEISPE
+1212 LRQRLPSADISPE

-1265 IGMHLVIA
+1265 IGMHLVVA

-1282 AFGPVLCAIRDSQ
+1282 AFGPVLSAIRDSQ

-1306 DGPFFGIKPAP
+1306 DGPFFGIKPVP
-1317 HPSGGPLPGRGM
+1317 QPSNGPLPGRGI

-1334 STIGTCQVAV
+1334 STVGTCQVAV
-1344 PGANTSADGPGPDGL
+1344 PGTASPASGSGVEAQSA
-1359 DADVPSTEGPSTE
+1359 STNVSFAT
-1372 GPSTEGPTAKEPDA
+1372 

>member
-230 VSVRRTVDQVSQVAE
+230 VSVRRTVDQVSQVAD

-358 GLLLFADDELTVQTE
+358 GLLLFADDELAVQTE

-663 SYHLPGQPGAGYVK
+663 AYHLPGQPGAGYVK

-695 EVPAQVG
+695 EVPATAGAGPTARLGRSGAGEVEQETAEAQVI
-702 VGSSSLG
+702 
-709 SSGSAGGGHTGDGHS
+709 
-724 ADSHTQ
+724 
-730 QSAADNP
+730 
-737 GLQVREFHSWADID
+737 EFSCWADID
-751 RPLASEH
+751 QPLASEH
-758 DPAADFAGE
+758 DLIADPAGE
-767 SELNEAVEPR
+767 LKSTADVEVAD
-777 GELEPAHT
+777 GLEPDDVA
-785 VEPAETVSR
+785 EPTNM
-794 ADARESAGT
+794 DALAVASEPAGT
-803 TMDAVVNAAV
+803 TMDAVVSAAV

-833 SIELASVAESSSHL
+833 SIELASVAERSARL

-856 PYHQRQDLLEVDF
+856 PYHQRQDLLEIDF
-869 AAHGGHVALC
+869 SAHGGHVALC

-913 GGGQLETLARLPHV
+913 GGGQLETLSRLPHV
-927 AGVAGRHQPERLR
+927 AGVAGRHQPERIR
-940 RIVDEVSG
+940 RVVDEVSG

-953 TQAHSM
+953 TQAHSTV
-959 AKTQQQTFL
+959 KTQQQTFL

-976 GTSTAEFD
+976 GTSTAEFE

-1027 LKLAESMDSLCDRKM
+1027 LKLAESMDSLCDRKT

-1093 EKLERT
+1093 ERIERG
-1099 ELTAAGS
+1099 ELTAAGT
-1106 LADAEPSGTAAVSG
+1106 LADAEPAGTAAVPG

-1137 STSDHFLCVAARG
+1137 SASDHFLCVAARG

-1169 EQARIVMIDHRRAHL
+1169 EQARMVVIDHRRAHL

-1212 LRQRLPSAEISPE
+1212 LRQRLPSADISPE

-1265 IGMHLVIA
+1265 IGMHLVVA

-1282 AFGPVLCAIRDSQ
+1282 AFGPVLSAIRDSQ

-1306 DGPFFGIKPAP
+1306 DGPFFGIKPVP
-1317 HPSGGPLPGRGM
+1317 QPSSGPLPGRGI

-1334 STIGTCQVAV
+1334 STVGTCQVAV
-1344 PGANTSADGPGPDGL
+1344 PGTASPASGPRVEAQSASS
-1359 DADVPSTEGPSTE
+1359 DVSFAT
-1372 GPSTEGPTAKEPDA
+1372 

>member
-1 MNSAYPT
+1 MST
-8 TTEASNTAAI
+8 THTASNAPAI
-18 NQAASDNAVAAAVGT
+18 NNVSQTVAANGAA
-33 RQPTIGPQEFTVEPI
+33 GPREYTVEPI
-48 TQAQRDP
+48 TLSQRDP
-55 LPPLPQGS
+55 LPPLPQGN
-63 LHVDAVPA
+63 LNIDAVPA

-103 GGSVSGVGMSPML
+103 GGSINGVGMSPML

-125 SMAMM
+125 SLAMM

-155 DKAENNADKQRA
+155 DKAEKNADEQRR
-167 HQLARHPHPEDLHA
+167 HQLARHPHPADLFA
-181 RLSTRRL
+181 RLNTRRL
-188 WERAGDDDDVL
+188 WERTGEDEDAL
-199 QVRLGLGEAELCTP
+199 QVRLGLGEADLCTP

-230 VSVRRTVDQVSQVAE
+230 VSVRRTVDQISQVAE

-254 FSCIGVSG
+254 FSCIGISG
-262 IRARALARALLA
+262 VHARKLARALLA

-287 SVVDNSTTQNWEWL
+287 TVITDDAVQSGTAAKQAEWDWL
-301 KWLPHTRRPDDAQYR
+301 KWLPHTRRPEDAQYR
-316 ILLVDDV
+316 IVLVDEV
-323 PTTGTEDFLVDD
+323 PTTGTEPFLVDD
-335 EWTTIIDINSRSTTA
+335 EATTIIDIGSRSTTA
-350 LGIRAEME
+350 LGIHAEME
-358 GLLLFADDELTVQTE
+358 GLVLFADEELAVQTE
-373 AGLENLGLADGLAD
+373 AGMETLGTTDTLAHGELR
-387 GQLYALAKGLAKYSR
+387 ALAKALAKFSR
-402 PYATSSAGET
+402 PYSTGGGGET
-412 TRNEMG
+412 MRNELG
-418 SLLGIDDLRQL
+418 ALLGVEDLRQL
-429 DNSTMWPERERDDR
+429 DNSTMWPERQRDDR

-488 RTLVTALAATHSPE
+488 KTLVTALAATHSPE

-518 GLDSLPHTSA
+518 GLDTLPHTSA

-561 GNFANVGEYNQARR
+561 GNFANVGEYNKARR
-575 GGRDDLEP
+575 GGRSDLEP

-651 AMESRQVLGSAD
+651 AMESRQVLGASDA
-663 SYHLPGQPGAGYVK
+663 YHLPNQPGAGYIK
-677 TDAEELQRF
+677 TDAEQLQRF

-695 EVPAQVG
+695 ELPRTAR
-702 VGSSSLG
+702 SSNSAMASG
-709 SSGSAGGGHTGDGHS
+709 GSANSGEVDEE
-724 ADSHTQ
+724 
-730 QSAADNP
+730 
-737 GLQVREFHSWADID
+737 LLVREFTSWADID
-751 RPLASEH
+751 ELADGNARFDDASSTEH
-758 DPAADFAGE
+758 AGGVDDAG
-767 SELNEAVEPR
+767 SVELVDEN
-777 GELEPAHT
+777 H
-785 VEPAETVSR
+785 SD
-794 ADARESAGT
+794 DAST
-803 TMDAVVNAAV
+803 TMDAVVAASIS
-813 ATARTRG
+813 TAYARNH
-820 QEAHQIWLPPLPK
+820 EAHQIWLPPLPK
-833 SIELASVAESSSHL
+833 SIELASVAERADTLHA
-847 TVGIGIIDQ
+847 GIGIIDK
-856 PYHQRQDLLEVDF
+856 PYHQRQDLLHIDF
-869 AAHGGHVALC
+869 AAHGGHLAIC

-899 THSTAEARFYVIDL
+899 THSTSETRFYVIDL
-913 GGGQLETLARLPHV
+913 GGGQLETLSRLPHV
-927 AGVAGRHQPERLR
+927 AGVAGRLQPERVR
-940 RIVDEVSG
+940 RIVDEVRGLIDEQHDAGRSG
-948 LLSDN
+948 
-953 TQAHSM
+953 QH
-959 AKTQQQTFL
+959 TFL

-976 GTSTAEFD
+976 GTSTAEFE

-998 SAGIHLLVATPRWN
+998 SAGIHLIVATPRWN
-1012 TLRPAIRDLI
+1012 TLRSAIRDLI

-1027 LKLAESMDSLCDRKM
+1027 LKLAESMDSLCDRKL
-1042 QDKLPALP
+1042 QEKLPALP
-1050 GRGLSVDKKYLLIAQ
+1050 GRGLGADKKYLLIAQ

-1082 DEPVAALRVLP
+1082 DQPVSSLRVLP
-1093 EKLERT
+1093 E
-1099 ELTAAGS
+1099 
-1106 LADAEPSGTAAVSG
+1106 AVSRG
-1120 LPVAVGGPRLS
+1120 ELRRQAAALSGFPLALGGPRLS

-1150 MGKTTTLRTVMAGI
+1150 MGKTTTLRTVIAGI
-1164 SDLGR
+1164 SELGR
-1169 EQARIVMIDHRRAHL
+1169 DRARMVVIDHRRAHL
-1184 GTVPQ
+1184 GQIEQ

-1204 VLADAVTT
+1204 TLADTVTT
-1212 LRQRLPSAEISPE
+1212 LRQRLPSAEITPE

-1233 DGPEIYLVID
+1233 DGPEIFIVID

-1282 AFGPVLCAIRDSQ
+1282 AFGPVLSAIRDSQ
-1295 PCVVVLGADKD
+1295 PCFAVLGAEKD
-1306 DGPFFGIKPAP
+1306 DGPFFGVKPLP
-1317 HPSGGPLPGRGM
+1317 QPSGGAQPGRGI

-1334 STIGTCQVAV
+1334 STIGTCHIAM
-1344 PGANTSADGPGPDGL
+1344 PD
-1359 DADVPSTEGPSTE
+1359 D
-1372 GPSTEGPTAKEPDA
+1372 
-1386 DSEVEP
+1386 DSRARDNEEVEA

>member
-1 MNSAYPT
+1 MST
-8 TTEASNTAAI
+8 THTASNAPAI
-18 NQAASDNAVAAAVGT
+18 NDISRAAGSAAAG
-33 RQPTIGPQEFTVEPI
+33 PAGPQEFTIEPI
-48 TQAQRDP
+48 SASQRDP

-63 LHVDAVPA
+63 LQIDAVPA

-103 GGSVSGVGMSPML
+103 GGSINGVGMSPML

-155 DKAENNADKQRA
+155 DKAETHADEQRR
-167 HQLARHPHPEDLHA
+167 HQLARHPHPADLFA
-181 RLSTRRL
+181 RLQSRRL
-188 WERAGDDDDVL
+188 WERAADDEDAL
-199 QVRLGLGEAELCTP
+199 QVRLGLGEADLCTP

-230 VSVRRTVDQVSQVAE
+230 VSVRRTVDQISQVAE

-254 FSCIGVSG
+254 FSCIGISG
-262 IRARALARALLA
+262 MHARKLARALLA

-287 SVVDNSTTQNWEWL
+287 TVIADEEADVSHHEHTRGASARRQEWDWL
-301 KWLPHTRRPDDAQYR
+301 KWLPHTRAPEDARYR
-316 ILLVDDV
+316 IVLVDEV
-323 PTTGTEDFLVDD
+323 PTMGTEPFLVDD
-335 EWTTIIDINSRSTTA
+335 EATTIIDIGSRSTTA
-350 LGIRAEME
+350 LGIRADME
-358 GLLLFADDELTVQTE
+358 GLVLFADDELAVHTE
-373 AGLENLGLADGLAD
+373 AGMETLGRTDTLAAGELR
-387 GQLYALAKGLAKYSR
+387 ALAKALARYSR
-402 PYATSSAGET
+402 PYATTGGGET
-412 TRNEMG
+412 RRNELG
-418 SLLGIDDLRQL
+418 ALLGVDDLREL
-429 DNSTMWPERERDDR
+429 DNSTMWPERQRDDR

-518 GLDSLPHTSA
+518 GLDTLPHTSA

-561 GNFANVGEYNQARR
+561 GNFANVGEYNKARR
-575 GGRDDLEP
+575 DGRSDLQP

-651 AMESRQVLGSAD
+651 AMESRQVLGTSDA
-663 SYHLPGQPGAGYVK
+663 YHLPNQPGAGYVK
-677 TDAEELQRF
+677 TDAEQLQQF
-686 QAAYVSGPL
+686 QAAYVSGPV
-695 EVPAQVG
+695 ETARAGRGGSVG
-702 VGSSSLG
+702 ARGEDS
-709 SSGSAGGGHTGDGHS
+709 GGGSGGGTEEF
-724 ADSHTQ
+724 
-730 QSAADNP
+730 
-737 GLQVREFHSWADID
+737 LVREFTSWDDIAELGGETGTPELAAGTELAEVGHDSD
-751 RPLASEH
+751 R
-758 DPAADFAGE
+758 
-767 SELNEAVEPR
+767 
-777 GELEPAHT
+777 
-785 VEPAETVSR
+785 
-794 ADARESAGT
+794 GT
-803 TMDAVVNAAV
+803 TMDAVVTASI
-813 ATARTRG
+813 ATAQTRE
-820 QEAHQIWLPPLPK
+820 QSAHQIWLPPLPK
-833 SIELASVAESSSHL
+833 SIELAAVAERSGAL
-847 TVGIGIIDQ
+847 RTGIGIVDK
-856 PYHQRQDLLEVDF
+856 PYHQRQDMLEIDF
-869 AAHGGHVALC
+869 SAHGGHLAIC

-899 THSTAEARFYVIDL
+899 THSTAETRFYVIDL
-913 GGGQLETLARLPHV
+913 GGGQLETLSRLPHV
-927 AGVAGRHQPERLR
+927 AGVAGRSQPERVR
-940 RIVDEVSG
+940 RIVDEVRG
-948 LLSDN
+948 LISEHNGAGHDGAA
-953 TQAHSM
+953 TTDQH
-959 AKTQQQTFL
+959 TFL
-968 VVDGWHNI
+968 IVDGWHNI
-976 GTSTAEFD
+976 GTSTAEFE

-989 ITQIAADGP
+989 VTQIAADGP
-998 SAGIHLLVATPRWN
+998 SAGIHVIVATPRWN

-1027 LKLAESMDSLCDRKM
+1027 LKLAESMDSLCDRKL
-1042 QDKLPALP
+1042 QEKLPALP
-1050 GRGLSVDKKYLLIAQ
+1050 GRGVGTDKKYLLIAQ

-1082 DEPVAALRVLP
+1082 DRPVDSLRVLP
-1093 EKLERT
+1093 AAVSQA
-1099 ELTAAGS
+1099 ELIDDECAETTVRSEHGS
-1106 LADAEPSGTAAVSG
+1106 SVSG
-1120 LPVAVGGPRLS
+1120 LPAAAGFPLALGGPRLAP
-1131 TLAWDP
+1131 LAWDP
-1137 STSDHFLCVAARG
+1137 STSDHFVCVAARG
-1150 MGKTTTLRTVMAGI
+1150 IGKTTTLRSIIAGI
-1164 SDLGR
+1164 TKLGSQR
-1169 EQARIVMIDHRRAHL
+1169 ARMVVVDHRRAHL
-1184 GTVPQ
+1184 GRIDQ
-1189 DMLAAYSHSAPQTEK
+1189 EMLAAYSHSAPQTEK
-1204 VLADAVTT
+1204 TLADTVTT
-1212 LRQRLPSAEISPE
+1212 LRQRLPSAEITPE

-1233 DGPEIYLVID
+1233 EGPEIFLVID

-1252 LHPLIELIPHARD
+1252 LHPLVELIPHARD

-1273 RKAGGFNRA
+1273 RKSGGFNRA
-1282 AFGPVLCAIRDSQ
+1282 AFGPVLSAIRDSQ
-1295 PCVVVLGADKD
+1295 PCMVVLGSEKD
-1306 DGPFFGIKPAP
+1306 DGPFFGIKPPAQ
-1317 HPSGGPLPGRGM
+1317 PSGGPHPGRGI

-1334 STIGTCQVAV
+1334 STIGACQIAY
-1344 PGANTSADGPGPDGL
+1344 
-1359 DADVPSTEGPSTE
+1359 STDE
-1372 GPSTEGPTAKEPDA
+1372 
-1386 DSEVEP
+1386 SEEAQP

>member
-1 MNSAYPT
+1 MNSAHSSAT
-8 TTEASNTAAI
+8 AASNTAAI
-18 NQAASDNAVAAAVGT
+18 NQAASDNAAAAADMQT
-33 RQPTIGPQEFTVEPI
+33 LSTGPQEFTVEPI

-63 LHVDAVPA
+63 LNIDAVPA

-125 SMAMM
+125 SMGMM

-139 ADDTRRTYLR
+139 ADDTRRAYLR

-155 DKAENNADKQRA
+155 DKAERNADKQRA
-167 HQLARHPHPEDLHA
+167 HQLARHPHPEDVHA

-188 WERAGDDDDVL
+188 WERSGDDDDVL

-254 FSCIGVSG
+254 FGCIGLSG

-274 QLVVHHGPETVGI
+274 QLVVHHGPDTVGI
-287 SVVDNSTTQNWEWL
+287 SVVGSGDSHNWEWL
-301 KWLPHTRRPDDAQYR
+301 KWLPHTRSPEDAQYR

-323 PTTGTEDFLVDD
+323 PTTGTEEFLVDD

-358 GLLLFADDELTVQTE
+358 GLVLFANDELAVQTE

-387 GQLYALAKGLAKYSR
+387 GQLRALAKALAKYSR
-402 PYATSSAGET
+402 PYATGGTGET

-651 AMESRQVLGSAD
+651 AMESRQVLGSSDA
-663 SYHLPGQPGAGYVK
+663 YHLPGQPGAGYVK

-1093 EKLERT
+1093 EKIERG
-1099 ELTAAGS
+1099 ELTAAGT
-1106 LADAEPSGTAAVSG
+1106 LADAEPAGTAAVPG

-1137 STSDHFLCVAARG
+1137 SASDHFLCVAARG

-1169 EQARIVMIDHRRAHL
+1169 EQARMVVIDHRRAHL
-1184 GTVPQ
+1184 GAVPQ
-1189 DMLAAYSHSAPQTEK
+1189 DMVAAYSHSAPQTEK

-1265 IGMHLVIA
+1265 IGMHLVVA

-1282 AFGPVLCAIRDSQ
+1282 AFGPVLSAVRDSQ
-1295 PCVVVLGADKD
+1295 PCVVVLSADKD

-1317 HPSGGPLPGRGM
+1317 HPSGGPLPGRGI

-1344 PGANTSADGPGPDGL
+1344 PGANSSADGLGTG
-1359 DADVPSTEGPSTE
+1359 APSTES
-1372 GPSTEGPTAKEPDA
+1372 PTKMEPDA

>member
-1 MNSAYPT
+1 MNSARLSA
-8 TTEASNTAAI
+8 TEASNTAAI
-18 NQAASDNAVAAAVGT
+18 NQAASDNAAAAADMQALST
-33 RQPTIGPQEFTVEPI
+33 GPQEFTVEPI

-63 LHVDAVPA
+63 LNIDAVPA

-125 SMAMM
+125 SMAML

-155 DKAENNADKQRA
+155 DKAERNADKQRA
-167 HQLARHPHPEDLHA
+167 HQLARHPHPEDVHA

-188 WERAGDDDDVL
+188 WERSGDDDDVL

-254 FSCIGVSG
+254 FGCIGLSG

-274 QLVVHHGPETVGI
+274 QLVVHHGPDTVGI
-287 SVVDNSTTQNWEWL
+287 SVVGSGDSHKGGAHGGDSHTGTAHNWEWL
-301 KWLPHTRRPDDAQYR
+301 KWLPHTRRPEDAQYR

-323 PTTGTEDFLVDD
+323 PTTGTEEFLVDD

-358 GLLLFADDELTVQTE
+358 GLVLFADDELAVQTE

-387 GQLYALAKGLAKYSR
+387 GELRALAKALAKYSR
-402 PYATSSAGET
+402 PYATGSTGET

-528 VITNLEDEAVLVD
+528 VITNLEDESVLVD

-575 GGRDDLEP
+575 DGRDDLEP

-651 AMESRQVLGSAD
+651 AMESRQVLGSSDA
-663 SYHLPGQPGAGYVK
+663 YHLPGQPGAGYVK

-702 VGSSSLG
+702 VGTSSLG
-709 SSGSAGGGHTGDGHS
+709 SSGSAGGSHTGDSHTGDGHS
-724 ADSHTQ
+724 ADSQTQ

-751 RPLASEH
+751 RPLTSER
-758 DPAADFAGE
+758 DPAADLTGE
-767 SELNEAVEPR
+767 SELTEAVEPR
-777 GELEPAHT
+777 GELEP
-785 VEPAETVSR
+785 
-794 ADARESAGT
+794 AGT

-833 SIELASVAESSSHL
+833 SIELASVAECSSHL
-847 TVGIGIIDQ
+847 TAGIGIIDQ

-953 TQAHSM
+953 TQAHSTT
-959 AKTQQQTFL
+959 KTQQQTFL

-1082 DEPVAALRVLP
+1082 DEPVDALRVLP
-1093 EKLERT
+1093 EKIERT
-1099 ELTAAGS
+1099 ELTAAS
-1106 LADAEPSGTAAVSG
+1106 TLADAEPSATAAVPG

-1184 GTVPQ
+1184 GTVKQ

-1344 PGANTSADGPGPDGL
+1344 PGAN
-1359 DADVPSTEGPSTE
+1359 
-1372 GPSTEGPTAKEPDA
+1372 
-1386 DSEVEP
+1386 SEVEP